1 MFQACCLFCGLY
13 GQRAKVKEFANL
25 EKKAEHLEKKA
36 EAGVVAAVDS
46 DGR

>member
-1 MFQACCLFCGLY
+1 MGNLQKSRNLH
-13 GQRAKVKEFANL
+13 L
-25 EKKAEHLEKKA
+25 EKKAEALEKKA